1 MTILTTEHMKAAETR
16 QSRSGT
22 ENGHSEQAA
31 EMRSMRARL
40 STLWIFIMFNMVFAD
55 IFSFMYP
62 GALQEVLTGHA
73 GGVHITP
80 SFLLGA
86 AVVTEIP
93 IAMIVLS
100 RVLGRGANRWAN
112 IVAGMITI
120 VYVVGGGSITQP
132 HYIFF
137 AAMEV
142 ACALLIVWVAWKW
155 RDPETSAT
163 AAVVVDVAR

>member
-1 MTILTTEHMKAAETR
+1 MNTNERTAGMP
-16 QSRSGT
+16 
-22 ENGHSEQAA
+22 
-31 EMRSMRARL
+31 SMQARL

-62 GALQEVLTGHA
+62 GFLKELMTGYA

-80 SFLLGA
+80 GFLLGA

-100 RVLGRGANRWAN
+100 RVLKHRANRWAN
-112 IVAGMITI
+112 IVAGVITI
-120 VYVVGGGSITQP
+120 AYVLGGGALSQL

-142 ACALLIVWVAWKW
+142 ACALLIIWYAWKW
-155 RDPETSAT
+155 RDPDTSTIPAT
-163 AAVVVDVAR
+163 IPAVGADVER